1 MTYSSK
7 NAHFRGVGCDGVCV
21 CVEAESERLLVCW
34 VKSTPLFLLVC
45 VQRPRERDR
54 LVVDERSLEDQSIEL
69 HAPPSRDFLLA
80 GKERE
85 RQCRV
90 FAFFSPSVFTS
101 IISVSTTAW
110 ARQGKR
116 EKYLRRGRD
125 AGLFF

>member
-1 MTYSSK
+1 MPI
-7 NAHFRGVGCDGVCV
+7 FVVLVVMVCV

-90 FAFFSPSVFTS
+90 FAFFSPLCSP
-101 IISVSTTAW
+101 
-110 ARQGKR
+110 
-116 EKYLRRGRD
+116 L
-125 AGLFF
+125 L

>member
-1 MTYSSK
+1 M
-7 NAHFRGVGCDGVCV
+7 

-54 LVVDERSLEDQSIEL
+54 LVVDERSLEDPSIEL

-80 GKERE
+80 EKERE
-85 RQCRV
+85 TMSSICL
-90 FAFFSPSVFTS
+90 FPPSVFTS

-116 EKYLRRGRD
+116 ETYLRRGRD